1 MKIFRPQ
8 IISSLFIIL
17 FVTLLLTACAKDR
30 VPNGDGKL
38 VFEVEEHSVPVE
50 DALNIVSDLPA
61 YIIPYDYKEFGAA
74 LVNRMQNKVAEVND
88 DNFTDL
94 ASVVLHSSQIQ
105 SIEDEWSVILIQ
117 LLLGHNIIIVE
128 PTIKDFNYF
137 SDIITSIYLLF
148 SGFEEGQELLN
159 ELAIIPGARQTLE
172 AFYELSMDPSKIE
185 SMFLFNTDSS
195 GVFAE
200 AIAVR
205 GSDFHI
211 VDRMKGVA
219 EMEVSHEQIIDEE
232 GTTEQIEAPNVEN
245 STNSTPSDT
254 ITPYTYGL
262 FADMF
267 TKWIN
272 EQKYYINQQETARQ
286 RALTTLNTR
295 ATDTSKYNLDDIS
308 TVQKVQYTISAATP
322 YNLGPKLPVTVSFEV
337 CSIYMEDENSDY
349 YCVYKNILSYNQVL
363 DCGPQV

>member
-1 MKIFRPQ
+1 VI
-8 IISSLFIIL
+8 
-17 FVTLLLTACAKDR
+17 
-30 VPNGDGKL
+30 
-38 VFEVEEHSVPVE
+38 
-50 DALNIVSDLPA
+50 
-61 YIIPYDYKEFGAA
+61 
-74 LVNRMQNKVAEVND
+74 
-88 DNFTDL
+88 
-94 ASVVLHSSQIQ
+94 LHSSQIKSLDQ
-105 SIEDEWSVILIQ
+105 EWQMILVQ
-117 LLLGHNIIIVE
+117 LLVGRNIIIVE
-128 PTIKDFNYF
+128 PTIDDFKYF
-137 SDIITSIYLLF
+137 CNNITAIYILL
-148 SGFEEGQELLN
+148 SEDEEGRELLD
-159 ELAIIPGARQTLE
+159 EIDVIPGARQTLE

-219 EMEVSHEQIIDEE
+219 DMEVTHEQIIDEE
-232 GTTEQIEAPNVEN
+232 GTTEQIEAPNVDN
-245 STNSTPSDT
+245 STNSTPSDA

-349 YCVYKNILSYNQVL
+349 YCIYKNILSYNQVL
-363 DCGPQV
+363 DCGPTGVENKR